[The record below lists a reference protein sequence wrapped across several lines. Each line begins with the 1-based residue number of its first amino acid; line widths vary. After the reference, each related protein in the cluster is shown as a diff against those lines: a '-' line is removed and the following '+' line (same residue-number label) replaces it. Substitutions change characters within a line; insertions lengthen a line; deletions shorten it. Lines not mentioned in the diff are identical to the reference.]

1 MASASREL
9 IEWRPNY
16 SVNVKSID
24 SQHQALVSIIR
35 RLQEAMLQGKTNQ
48 VVVPL
53 FTAMNQYAKFHFE
66 YEEQLLEANG
76 YPSLGSHR
84 QEHAKLLAELKGLE
98 SKYVTGKL
106 HAGAPLMQFLRTW
119 LLDHICVHD
128 KEYSVFFREKGIV

>member
-9 IEWRPNY
+9 IEWRPDY

-35 RLQEAMLQGKTNQ
+35 RLQEAMLEGKTNQ
-48 VVVPL
+48 IVVPL
-53 FTAMNQYAKFHFE
+53 FTAMNRYTKFHFE

-76 YPSLGSHR
+76 YPGLESHR
-84 QEHAKLLAELKGLE
+84 QEHAKLTAELKGLE
-98 SKYVTGKL
+98 SKYVNGSL
-106 HAGAPLMQFLRTW
+106 HAGAPLMQFLRNW

-128 KEYSVFFREKGIV
+128 KEYGVFLREKGIL